1 MTNET
6 NLNLS
11 VTTSAMVVNDKSGH
25 QTASFLSDTAKVSAT
40 GPSVEETDKLRL
52 LGAGQVSENNKA
64 VEKDQ
69 ITQVN
74 SLSQTELEKQAQE
87 LQEISF
93 NKNWGVSFSV
103 DKELN
108 QTVIKVIDAETE
120 KTIRQ
125 IPSEEFLEIS
135 RRVQALQD
143 GDESSSNLTGIVF
156 NNQA

>member
-1 MTNET
+1 M
-6 NLNLS
+6 
-11 VTTSAMVVNDKSGH
+11 
-25 QTASFLSDTAKVSAT
+25 
-40 GPSVEETDKLRL
+40 
-52 LGAGQVSENNKA
+52 
-64 VEKDQ
+64 
-69 ITQVN
+69 
-74 SLSQTELEKQAQE
+74 
-87 LQEISF
+87 QEISF

-143 GDESSSNLTGIVF
+143 GDESSSNLTGILF